1 MNSWFPSYITLLQSS
16 KEASS
21 RYIESKKSVNQLG
34 IVRVSNPEG
43 MGLTREVCV
52 TYSVLSKN
60 ISTLLDLSLNH
71 GQVSAGTEASY
82 SYTTKDLT
90 SFIVLAFRW

>member
-34 IVRVSNPEG
+34 IVRVSDPEG
-43 MGLTREVCV
+43 MHLTKEVCV
-52 TYSVLSKN
+52 TYSVL
-60 ISTLLDLSLNH
+60 
-71 GQVSAGTEASY
+71 
-82 SYTTKDLT
+82 
-90 SFIVLAFRW
+90 